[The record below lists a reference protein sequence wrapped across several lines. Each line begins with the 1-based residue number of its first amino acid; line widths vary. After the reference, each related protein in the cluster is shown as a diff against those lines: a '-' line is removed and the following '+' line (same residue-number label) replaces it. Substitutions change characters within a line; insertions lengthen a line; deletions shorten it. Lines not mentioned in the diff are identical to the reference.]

1 MQKTIELILVHLEEA
16 EFAAISVKTIRTAT
30 MKARLIANLQA
41 ALVMA
46 KSI

>member
-1 MQKTIELILVHLEEA
+1 MKKTIELILVHLEEA
-16 EFAAISVKTIRTAT
+16 EIAAFSVRTVRTAQ